1 MLTLRPI
8 TTRPTARVRAKKG
21 DFIAPSDAPGEGNR
35 RFPSMDQGP
44 DEPEQKVNPIKKWIM
59 DVFKIKEIDY
69 EKFRKESEWSIKPQS
84 RPRE

>member
-1 MLTLRPI
+1 MFTLRPI

-21 DFIAPSDAPGEGNR
+21 DDK
-35 RFPSMDQGP
+35 
-44 DEPEQKVNPIKKWIM
+44 KVNPIKKWIM

-69 EKFRKESEWSIKPQS
+69 EKFRKESKWSIKPQS

>member
-8 TTRPTARVRAKKG
+8 TTRPKVRVRAKKE
-21 DFIAPSDAPGEGNR
+21 DDK
-35 RFPSMDQGP
+35 
-44 DEPEQKVNPIKKWIM
+44 KVNPIKKWIM

-69 EKFRKESEWSIKPQS
+69 EKFRKESKWSIKPQS

>member
-1 MLTLRPI
+1 MFTLRPI
-8 TTRPTARVRAKKG
+8 ATRPKVHVRAKKD

-44 DEPEQKVNPIKKWIM
+44 EKVNPIKKWIM

-69 EKFRKESEWSIKPQS
+69 EKFRKESKWSIKPQS